1 MTVPRAADGGGMRH
15 RTIALLLA
23 LVAVLAWAPS
33 AGAAGRVWAT
43 VNACDPPSR
52 PGSVGIRASMPPSRH
67 HLRQW
72 MRFRVEYFSD
82 ADQTWKLVTS
92 GNVDSGW
99 DRVGSGRKRVRTG
112 YTFTFTP
119 PAAGSRF
126 LLRGRVDFQ
135 WRRGR
140 KVKVRETRWT
150 TEGHTV
156 PGDPEL
162 ATSLAT
168 CEIKR

>member
-1 MTVPRAADGGGMRH
+1 MGPRPL
-15 RTIALLLA
+15 ALLVALLA
-23 LVAVLAWAPS
+23 LLVAAPS

-43 VNACDPPSR
+43 VNACDQPAK
-52 PGSVGIRASMPPSRH
+52 PGSIGIRASMPPSRH

-82 ADQTWKLVTS
+82 ADQAWKLVSS
-92 GNVDSGW
+92 GTADSGW

-112 YTFTFTP
+112 YTFSFAP
-119 PAAGSRF
+119 PAAGGRF

-135 WRRGR
+135 WRKGR
-140 KVKVRETRWT
+140 KVRIRETRRT

-156 PGDPEL
+156 PGDPTL
-162 ATSLAT
+162 GTSLAA
-168 CEIKR
+168 CEIRR

>member
-1 MTVPRAADGGGMRH
+1 MTSPQRADHADMGR
-15 RTIALLLA
+15 RPLVLLVALLA
-23 LVAVLAWAPS
+23 LLAFAPS

-43 VNACDPPSR
+43 VNACDQPSK
-52 PGSVGIRASMPPSRH
+52 PSSIGIRASMPPSRH

-82 ADQTWKLVTS
+82 AAQAWKLVS
-92 GNVDSGW
+92 SKVADSGW

-112 YTFTFTP
+112 YTFTFAP
-119 PAAGSRF
+119 PAAGGHYV
-126 LLRGRVDFQ
+126 LRGRVDFQ

-140 KVKVRETRWT
+140 KVAIRETRWT
-150 TEGHTV
+150 SDGHAV
-156 PGDPEL
+156 PGDSEL
-162 ATSLAT
+162 ATSMAS